1 MDPYSLQIVD
11 RRGRIDEPDKKGRP
25 PKPHDKR
32 LVEPKA
38 VSSIRRNRT
47 PLPGYS
53 QEDKEDVGME
63 LARMILSSDDNE
75 IVDIRNQRGVGA
87 DAEPDH
93 VTLTA
98 SEVKRALNNPEFF
111 LVVVSGVEGTEA
123 RPKVRV
129 FVDPLNQLRQ
139 DFSGKIT
146 LSGIRSTKSLV
157 YDFESSED
165 SGSTPSG
172 EQQT

>member
-1 MDPYSLQIVD
+1 
-11 RRGRIDEPDKKGRP
+11 
-25 PKPHDKR
+25 
-32 LVEPKA
+32 
-38 VSSIRRNRT
+38 
-47 PLPGYS
+47 
-53 QEDKEDVGME
+53 ME